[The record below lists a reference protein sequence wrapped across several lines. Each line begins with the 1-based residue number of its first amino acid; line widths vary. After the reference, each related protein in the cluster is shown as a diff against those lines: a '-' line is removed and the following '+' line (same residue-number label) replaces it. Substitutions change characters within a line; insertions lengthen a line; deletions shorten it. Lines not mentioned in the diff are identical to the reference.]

1 MKPTFTAVAIATA
14 LLMAAQAFA
23 QSEIA
28 PRASVSV
35 LGGTSSSED
44 FTGAMLG
51 GSMTFD
57 VNDRVAIEG
66 EAAYLDRGAGVDAMS
81 ASGSLLLNLL
91 PAHRRIVPYAAV
103 GGGLYRTSFDLNNGN
118 MFGPVGSQFSP
129 AATVCAAPGSGMGF
143 GPGPGFGP
151 GSGIC
156 PGDTAG
162 YIGVGQMPAFYGRRL
177 GPMAVPVQ
185 GVWRERAFTDPAATV
200 GGGVRFHLSDRV
212 MVRPD
217 VRARFIFG
225 DGDTYVMAVVAFN
238 VGYRF

>member
-35 LGGTSSSED
+35 LGGSSSSED

-57 VNDRVAIEG
+57 VNDRVAVEG
-66 EAAYLDRGAGVDAMS
+66 EAAYLDRGAGVDAVS

-103 GGGLYRTSFDLNNGN
+103 GGGLYRTRSISTAATCLDPWARSFRRAPQSARHPEAAWASVQVRASDPHRHLSRRHGR
-118 MFGPVGSQFSP
+118 VHRCRSDACILRP
-129 AATVCAAPGSGMGF
+129 AAWSDGGA
-143 GPGPGFGP
+143 GPGCLEGARVHR
-151 GSGIC
+151 SG
-156 PGDTAG
+156 
-162 YIGVGQMPAFYGRRL
+162 
-177 GPMAVPVQ
+177 
-185 GVWRERAFTDPAATV
+185 
-200 GGGVRFHLSDRV
+200 
-212 MVRPD
+212 
-217 VRARFIFG
+217 G
-225 DGDTYVMAVVAFN
+225 DGWRRREIPSEAI
-238 VGYRF
+238 G